1 MSDEKRSNS
10 LEKRDVEQNDAYDQD
25 DASLV
30 KAEQS
35 PEERKLVARLDMRIL
50 PITCLMYLFACELS
64 FDAAFRHMLHEELND
79 LL

>member
-30 KAEQS
+30 TAEQS

-50 PITCLMYLFACELS
+50 PITCLMYLFACEQL
-64 FDAAFRHMLHEELND
+64 DAFQHMLHEELND